1 MVILLLLVGLKQV
14 LIERGVLFSWLNLFN
29 LSSLQN

>member
-14 LIERGVLFSWLNLFN
+14 LIERGVLFSWLNFN